1 MQTSHRHAPGFV
13 PNSLV
18 GADDFRCTIF
28 LNRSLQNLNG
38 METSS
43 VWLPATVV
51 ARPLRCLAIS
61 SLCIRRRPAT
71 KRGNYTK

>member
-61 SLCIRRRPAT
+61 SLCNRRRPAT

>member
-1 MQTSHRHAPGFV
+1 MQPSHRHALGFV

-18 GADDFRCTIF
+18 GADDFQCTMF

-43 VWLPATVV
+43 VWLPATAV

>member
-1 MQTSHRHAPGFV
+1 MQPSHRHAPGFV

-18 GADDFRCTIF
+18 GADDFRCTMF
-28 LNRSLQNLNG
+28 LNRPLQNLNS

-51 ARPLRCLAIS
+51 ARPPR
-61 SLCIRRRPAT
+61 
-71 KRGNYTK
+71 

>member
-1 MQTSHRHAPGFV
+1 MQPSHRHAPGFV

-18 GADDFRCTIF
+18 GADDFRCTMF

-51 ARPLRCLAIS
+51 ARPLMCLAIR
-61 SLCIRRRPAT
+61 SLCISRRLAT